1 MKKIGV
7 VIGRFQVCELHAG
20 HMHLIN
26 FARKHSDELLFLIG
40 TTEAFPSKRNPLTYQ
55 VREAMI
61 KKTFPDSTVIPLP
74 DCPTNEEWSHLID
87 RIISEKFPGYY
98 VNLFG
103 SRDSFIPYYSGRFT
117 TVMVIDIPA
126 PSGTDVRKRINGEGM
141 ASKEFREGM
150 ILAQNAR
157 LPISYQTVDIAVIRN
172 EDQSVL
178 MGRKKIDG
186 KSFRFIG
193 GFVDPD
199 DVSLE
204 EAALRELKE
213 EAGLLDCKK
222 LNYLGSFRVS
232 DYRYGNEPDK
242 IMTAFFTTNQF
253 SGQAKAGDD
262 IAEVMWI
269 PIQKCK
275 ELAVWEH
282 KKLAEKLIE
291 FTCKNNI

>member
-7 VIGRFQVCELHAG
+7 IIGRFQVCELHAG
-20 HMHLIN
+20 HIHLIN
-26 FARKHSDELLFLIG
+26 FTLKHSDELLFLIG

-61 KKTFPDSTVIPLP
+61 KKAFPDSTIAPLP
-74 DCPTNEEWSHLID
+74 DCPSNVEWSHSVD
-87 RIISEKFPGYY
+87 QIISEKFPGYY

-117 TVMVIDIPA
+117 TVMVMEVPA
-126 PSGTDVRKRINGEGM
+126 PSGTAIRKSISGEVM
-141 ASKEFREGM
+141 ASKKFRKGM
-150 ILAQNAR
+150 ILAQNSR
-157 LPISYQTVDIAVIRN
+157 LPISYQTVDIAVIQSK
-172 EDQSVL
+172 DQLVL

-186 KSFRFIG
+186 KNYRFIG
-193 GFVDPD
+193 GFVDPSD
-199 DVSLE
+199 TSLE

-213 EAGLLDCKK
+213 EAGLFNFQK
-222 LNYLGSFRVS
+222 LKYLGSFRIS
-232 DYRYGNEPDK
+232 DYRYENEPDK
-242 IMTAFFTTNQF
+242 IMTAFFVTCQF

-262 IAEVMWI
+262 INEVAWI

-291 FTCKNNI
+291 FISENNS